1 MNFAMAGNFASN
13 DNGVAPTITM
23 TTKQNPGA
31 EFRPGANREFQFP
44 E

>member
-1 MNFAMAGNFASN
+1 MYPAS
-13 DNGVAPTITM
+13 DWKCRYTGRKRDEIPPSQ
-23 TTKQNPGA
+23 KPGA